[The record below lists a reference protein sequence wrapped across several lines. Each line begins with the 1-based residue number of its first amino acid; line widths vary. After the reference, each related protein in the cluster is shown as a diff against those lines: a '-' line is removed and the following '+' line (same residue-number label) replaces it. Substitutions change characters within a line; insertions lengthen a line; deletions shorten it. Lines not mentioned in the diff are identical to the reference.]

1 MKSLYSLTAST
12 SVAFLSIMMS
22 CFLFCFFNFSFAF
35 AQTGSPMSE
44 ADKIVEMSLT
54 EAILLALR
62 NNRTIKNAYLDRV
75 AQKFNL
81 KVAEDEF
88 IPNLYVDGVIE
99 RSREDSD
106 SISGGLKTTSTSK
119 TDTREVATTLTEK
132 IPTGAQFSFIWSHSK
147 FNDDASSSGSES
159 QDDTGTGSWEAS
171 VTQPLLKGGGIDV
184 NMASLRI
191 SRNQEQQ
198 NILGLKSTLI
208 DTVTQTIV
216 AYRSF
221 LQANHQVKI
230 SKASLKRSKANLD
243 VNKLLVETGR
253 MPAMDV
259 IQAEADVAN
268 KEFLH
273 QQILNQLDSAR
284 LNLINQLDIDKHTQI
299 IPTEMIQIDKIEPDL
314 RTCTDLAFKN
324 QPTYL
329 QALLNLKI
337 LKINLVVAQNN
348 RLWDLSL
355 QANYS
360 STGKYSKQNFPS
372 GFERTDLNS
381 DQWTL
386 GLSLSFP
393 LYGDLTRE
401 QQIITAKTNLRKAE
415 ISLQETRFSI
425 ELAIKDAV
433 RNVNSN
439 RTQVEL
445 ATKARILAE
454 KQLAVEQE
462 KLNVGRSTNFQ
473 LVTFQNDLVN
483 AQNNEL
489 NAKIAY
495 LNALSRLDQI
505 IGTTLDTWKIE
516 FKNER
521 RDIEKEVQSNAK

>member
-1 MKSLYSLTAST
+1 
-12 SVAFLSIMMS
+12 MMS
-22 CFLFCFFNFSFAF
+22 CFSFCFFNFSLVF
-35 AQTGSPMSE
+35 AQTGPLTPE
-44 ADKIVEMSLT
+44 GDKIVEMSLT

-75 AQKFNL
+75 VQKFNL

-88 IPNLYVDGVIE
+88 IPNIYIDGSIG
-99 RSREDSD
+99 RSRKDFDST
-106 SISGGLKTTSTSK
+106 SGGQKTTSISQ
-119 TDTREVATTLTEK
+119 TDTREVDTTLTEK

-147 FNDDASSSGSES
+147 FESDVSGSGSES
-159 QDDTGTGSWEAS
+159 QDDIGTGSWQIS
-171 VTQPLLKGGGIDV
+171 VTQPLLRGGGIDV
-184 NMASLRI
+184 NMAALRT
-191 SRNQEQQ
+191 SRNLEQQ

-208 DTVTQTIV
+208 NTVTQTIL

-221 LQANHQVKI
+221 LQANHQVEI
-230 SKASLKRSKANLD
+230 SKASVKRSKANLE

-253 MPAMDV
+253 MPAMDI

-299 IPTEMIQIDKIEPDL
+299 IPTETIQIHNIEPDL
-314 RTCTDLAFKN
+314 QMCTDLAFKY
-324 QPTYL
+324 QPGYL
-329 QALLNLKI
+329 QALLNIKI

-360 STGKYSKQNFPS
+360 STGTGSNQNSSS
-372 GFERTDLNS
+372 GFERTDLNG
-381 DQWTL
+381 DQWNL

-401 QQIITAKTNLRKAE
+401 QLIITAKTNLRKAE

-425 ELAIKDAV
+425 ELQIKDAV
-433 RNVNSN
+433 RNVNSSQ
-439 RTQVEL
+439 TQVEL

-454 KQLAVEQE
+454 RQLAVEQE

-473 LVTFQNDLVN
+473 LVTYQNDLVN

-495 LNALSRLDQI
+495 LNALSQLDQI

-516 FKNER
+516 FKTER
-521 RDIEKEVQSNAK
+521 RDIEEEVQSNAK